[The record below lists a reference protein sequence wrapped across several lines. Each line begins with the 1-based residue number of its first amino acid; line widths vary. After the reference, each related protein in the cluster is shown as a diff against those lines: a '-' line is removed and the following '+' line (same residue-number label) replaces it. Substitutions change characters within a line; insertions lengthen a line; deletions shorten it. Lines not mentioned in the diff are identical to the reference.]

1 MASPLDITLKDLE
14 ALPEPV
20 RTQIKAMLN
29 IKQALYDILGK
40 YPQDNVLPYFY
51 QAVNTAATPNT
62 PALVANSTG
71 QNSIKISA
79 DSAFIACSICGASTG
94 DFTALLRQDASDRQL
109 MNQQIHS
116 SALMGTAE
124 RPGYFNKPLLLPANT
139 TISIDYTDL
148 SGATNEVYFSLV
160 GFKVY
165 NRMVA

>member
-1 MASPLDITLKDLE
+1 MPSPLDITLAQLDQ
-14 ALPEPV
+14 LPEPV
-20 RTQIKAMLN
+20 RTQVKAMLN

-51 QAVNTAATPNT
+51 QAINTSGTPNT
-62 PALVANSTG
+62 PNLSASGTG

-79 DSAFIACSICGASTG
+79 DSAFVACSICGASTG
-94 DFTALLRQDASDRQL
+94 DFTCLMRQDASDRQL

-124 RPGYFNKPLLLPANT
+124 RPGNFNKPLLLPANT
-139 TISIDYTDL
+139 TISLEYTDL
-148 SGATNEVYFSLV
+148 SGAANDIYLSLV